1 MKGFFIRLLGLSMAL
16 VAILLLAAF
25 LLYSRLP
32 DLLSDKL
39 SKALKVAVQIEDVHL
54 SFSNITLDHL
64 EIANIPKS
72 VLPKAF
78 SAEKIAFDAP
88 LINYVKDAIVIDEIS
103 LDQVYLGLE
112 FASPT
117 NLQSNWS
124 TIMAPLSAEKPSSE
138 TQKKVLIKTLILTNI
153 QVEIVYKNK
162 KGEIKKLPLIDK
174 IVLTNINTE
183 EGLPMNQ
190 IMNSVLGQM
199 LKSVFLKENLK
210 DAIDGLLQEPESA
223 VDKLLTPFKGLFGG

>member
-1 MKGFFIRLLGLSMAL
+1 MKGFCIRLLGVTMAL
-16 VAILLLAAF
+16 TATILLAAF

-39 SKALKVAVQIEDVHL
+39 SKSLKVAVQIEDVHL
-54 SFSNITLDHL
+54 SFSRILLDHL
-64 EIANIPKS
+64 EIANVPKGI
-72 VLPKAF
+72 LPKAF
-78 SAEKIAFDAP
+78 SAEKICFEAP
-88 LINYVKDAIVIDEIS
+88 LTNYVKDAIVIDEIN

-124 TIMAPLSAEKPSSE
+124 TIMNSLSTEKPSSS
-138 TQKKVLIKTLILTNI
+138 TKKTVLIKTLVLTNI
-153 QVEIVYKNK
+153 QVDLVYKNK
-162 KGEIKKLPLIDK
+162 GSTVKKLPVIDK
-174 IVLTNINTE
+174 IVLTNISTE

-199 LKSVFLKENLK
+199 LKSIFLKENLK
-210 DAIDGLLQEPESA
+210 DAVDGLLQQPEITL
-223 VDKLLTPFKGLFGG
+223 DTLLSPFKGLFE

>member
-1 MKGFFIRLLGLSMAL
+1 MKGFCIRLLGGVAAL
-16 VAILLLAAF
+16 TAVILLAAF

-39 SKALKVAVQIEDVHL
+39 SKALKIAVQIEDVHL
-54 SFSNITLDHL
+54 SFSEILLDHL

-72 VLPKAF
+72 ILPKAF
-78 SAEKIAFDAP
+78 SAEKISFDAP
-88 LINYVKDAIVIDEIS
+88 LTNYIKDAIVIDEIS

-124 TIMAPLSAEKPSSE
+124 TIMAPLSTEKPSSA
-138 TQKKVLIKTLILTNI
+138 TKKTVLIKTLVLTNI
-153 QVEIVYKNK
+153 QVDLVYKNK
-162 KGEIKKLPLIDK
+162 ASAVKKLPLIDK
-174 IVLTNINTE
+174 IVLTNISTE
-183 EGLPMNQ
+183 KGLPMNQ

-199 LKSVFLKENLK
+199 LKSIFLKENLK
-210 DAIDGLLQEPESA
+210 DAVDGLLQEPESTL
-223 VDKLLTPFKGLFGG
+223 DKLLSPFKGLFE